1 MTSGTAPPA
10 PEPAIESRALS
21 RLYGGVPVVRG
32 VDLHLPA
39 GSRTALLGANGAG
52 KTTLLGMLTTLITP
66 SSGSLRISGHHRG
79 SAALRRSIGVLGHRP
94 MLYEDLSPLENL
106 RFFARL
112 YGVSDADSRIEVL
125 LRRVGLWAR
134 RHERTAV
141 LSRGYHQRLALA
153 RLLVH
158 RPQVVIADEPETG
171 LDPEGIALLDE
182 LVLALPG
189 LTVLAATH
197 RIDHIE
203 EWATGI
209 VRLERGRV
217 IEDTSS
223 VFEPVTVGGHLA

>member
-1 MTSGTAPPA
+1 VISGAAPSTIKA
-10 PEPAIESRALS
+10 AIEATALT
-21 RLYGGVPVVRG
+21 RQYGGVPVVRG
-32 VDLHLPA
+32 VDLHLPT

-52 KTTLLGMLTTLITP
+52 KTTLLGMLATLITP
-66 SSGSLRISGHHRG
+66 TSGSLRINGHDR
-79 SAALRRSIGVLGHRP
+79 SSSALRRSIGVLGHRP
-94 MLYEDLSPLENL
+94 MLYEDLSPQENL

-112 YGVSDADSRIEVL
+112 YGVSDPDARIEEL
-125 LRRVGLWAR
+125 LRRVGLWTR

-158 RPQVVIADEPETG
+158 SPEVVIADEPETG
-171 LDPEGIALLDE
+171 LDPDGIALLDE

-203 EWATGI
+203 AWATGT
-209 VRLERGRV
+209 VRLERGSV
-217 IEDTSS
+217 VEDTSS
-223 VFEPVTVGGHLA
+223 VLAPAAVGGVTR

>member
-1 MTSGTAPPA
+1 MSSPVAAPSRDT
-10 PEPAIESRALS
+10 AIEATGLTRQ
-21 RLYGGVPVVRG
+21 YGGVPVVRG
-32 VDLHLPA
+32 VDLRLPV

-52 KTTLLGMLTTLITP
+52 KTTLLGMLATLITP
-66 SSGSLRISGHHRG
+66 TSGTLRINGHDRG
-79 SAALRRSIGVLGHRP
+79 STALRRSIGVLGHRP
-94 MLYEDLSPLENL
+94 MLYEDLSPGENL

-112 YGVSDADSRIEVL
+112 YGVADADTRVEEL
-125 LRRVGLWAR
+125 LRRVGLWTR

-158 RPQVVIADEPETG
+158 RPEVVIADEPETG
-171 LDPEGIALLDE
+171 LDPDGVALLDE

-203 EWATGI
+203 AWATGI
-209 VRLERGRV
+209 VRLERGS
-217 IEDTSS
+217 IAEDTSS
-223 VFEPVTVGGHLA
+223 VPEAATAGEVTR